1 MDKISKNLFIDAAL
15 VENVENYI
23 QEYNY
28 PQKSFSVIVEK
39 ALDEFFNNK
48 ESTEKSA
55 LRKLN
60 GISKDIKVLQFMLI
74 RAADKLDLGYTQ
86 RYYGTLENDYLMK
99 QSLEDYDLF
108 INGQKTR
115 KKEMDR
121 KQERIESVK
130 KEPKIIEKESTRYS
144 NWSRPSIYD

>member
-39 ALDEFFNNK
+39 ALDDFFNNK
-48 ESTEKSA
+48 ESTEKSL

-86 RYYGTLENDYLMK
+86 RYYGVLENDYLMK

-108 INGQKTR
+108 INSQKTR
-115 KKEMDR
+115 KKEIDR
-121 KQERIESVK
+121 KIERIETVK
-130 KEPKIIEKESTRYS
+130 KEPEIIEKESTRYS
-144 NWSRPSIYD
+144 DWSRPSIYD

>member
-1 MDKISKNLFIDAAL
+1 MDKISKNLFIDAGL

-23 QEYNY
+23 QEFNY

-39 ALDEFFNNK
+39 ALDAFFSDK

-74 RAADKLDLGYTQ
+74 RVADKLDLGYTQ
-86 RYYGTLENDYLMK
+86 RYYCELENDYLMK
-99 QSLEDYDLF
+99 QSLEDYDSF
-108 INGQKTR
+108 IDGQKTR
-115 KKEMDR
+115 KKEIER
-121 KQERIESVK
+121 KQEKFETVK
-130 KEPKIIEKESTRYS
+130 KEPEIIEKESTRYS
-144 NWSRPSIYD
+144 NWSRPSMYD